1 MREVRTETTDASTR
15 AAWVSPSVTY
25 VGHVGDIVQGGG
37 GKSSTQPT
45 DPGEANKV
53 KPPNPEG
60 Q

>member
-1 MREVRTETTDASTR
+1 MREGTSKTTRAGER

-45 DPGEANKV
+45 DPGEPMKV

-60 Q
+60 N

>member
-1 MREVRTETTDASTR
+1 MPKTSDAVERSGW
-15 AAWVSPSVTY
+15 AAPRLTY

-37 GKSSTQPT
+37 GKSSTRPT

-60 Q
+60 

>member
-1 MREVRTETTDASTR
+1 MREVKDEQAGVSKR
-15 AAWVSPSVTY
+15 ATWVSPRVSY

-37 GKSSTQPT
+37 GKSSVQPT

-60 Q
+60 L

>member
-1 MREVRTETTDASTR
+1 MREVRTETTDAPAR
-15 AAWVSPSVTY
+15 AAWVSPRVTY